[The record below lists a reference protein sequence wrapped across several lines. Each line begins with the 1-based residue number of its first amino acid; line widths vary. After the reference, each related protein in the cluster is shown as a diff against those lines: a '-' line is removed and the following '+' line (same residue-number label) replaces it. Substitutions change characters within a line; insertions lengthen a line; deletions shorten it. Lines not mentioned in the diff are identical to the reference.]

1 VARSYSSKTVKL
13 LFGRARRCAYPG
25 CSEGLILEHRGQLT
39 VIAEIAHIR
48 SEKPDGPRYDPE
60 YPESLIDQE
69 ENLLLLCAKHHKP
82 VDDHDSV
89 YPTEELLE
97 WKRKQVADRTPRELS
112 DQQVE
117 RIFRHYDLGRLGPDG
132 FEKMC
137 QALAIHTLGPGT
149 EIHSGYGPDGG
160 RDASFDGR
168 ASSYPSSD
176 APWDGL
182 IVMEAMY
189 SPRTDNKARSV
200 SSLSGRIRRRLDMLD
215 TWSQQVSDR
224 GGEGRP
230 DYVIFATNL
239 QLSAVRGGGID
250 RINELIRP
258 YANTLG
264 LKGWAIWHED
274 HIAGLLDRYRDVRE
288 AVGNLTMSNE
298 IVAELLARLAVTATP
313 NVGSRPPATFA
324 PGQAGH
330 EAEFQPVYEAVGGA
344 ERFGPA
350 MGEVREHE
358 LGWVQHFAGGPIGE
372 PSVLCARFGKPVVA
386 AAREVWNDIEA
397 IGSSVLNGGATG
409 VGFPIASKS
418 APDGYIASDAKTVEL
433 AGGRW
438 GRTQRGRLLR
448 HRAGA
453 TVWQPQIAFD
463 SETFKDRDTWS
474 SLADKRDLRVRV
486 AARIPLFAEEWRI
499 TGAGR
504 ARMLA
509 AMERSGLAAPLL
521 RLATRYSLGGGDIS
535 WEEIDEPDGLNNS
548 RFAAYQIVTNGV
560 EGRPALA
567 ICIRLVLPD
576 GRDVD
581 LRTTVDLR
589 VNFANLAPAPV
600 TPLDVATSLRLR
612 LADLI
617 DFFTHAWP
625 VATTEL
631 VLAATD
637 DPLAVP
643 PAGAPRLELYIQSE
657 RPDSPENNPT
667 MRTIDMV
674 DLSALGSPRTSRPR
688 DLSIGVTT
696 PLSLPPTEIVT
707 VLEEAILRMVEDAGF
722 VTPPVDK

>member
-1 VARSYSSKTVKL
+1 VARSYSSKTIKL

-48 SEKPDGPRYDPE
+48 SEKPDGPRYDPG

-97 WKRKQVADRTPRELS
+97 WKRKQVADGTPRELS

-117 RIFRHYDLGRLGPDG
+117 RIFRHYDLSRLGSEG

-137 QALAIHTLGPGT
+137 QALAIHMLGPGT
-149 EIHSGYGPDGG
+149 EIHSSYGPDGG
-160 RDASFDGR
+160 RDASFEGR
-168 ASSYPSSD
+168 AKSYPSSD
-176 APWDGL
+176 APWDGY

-189 SPRTDNKARSV
+189 SSRTDDKARSV
-200 SSLSGRIRRRLDMLD
+200 SLLSGRIRRKLDA
-215 TWSQQVSDR
+215 WSRQVGDK
-224 GGEGRP
+224 GDEGRRP

-239 QLSAVRGGGID
+239 QLSTVHGGGID
-250 RINELIRP
+250 KITKLIRP
-258 YANTLG
+258 YADTLG

-274 HIAGLLDRYRDVRE
+274 EIARLLDRYPDVRD
-288 AVGNLTMSNE
+288 AVSNLTMSNE
-298 IVAELLARLAVTATP
+298 IVAKVLARLAATATL
-313 NVGSRPPATFA
+313 NAGAHSLATFA

-330 EAEFQPVYEAVGGA
+330 EAQFQPVYEEVGGA
-344 ERFGPA
+344 ERLGPA
-350 MGEVREHE
+350 MSEVREHE

-372 PSVLCARFGKPVVA
+372 PAVLCARFGKPVVA
-386 AAREVWNDIEA
+386 VAREVWNDIEA
-397 IGSSVLNGGATG
+397 IGDGVLNGGATG

-418 APDGYIASDAKTVEL
+418 APDGYIASETKTVEL

-438 GRTQRGRLLR
+438 GRSRRGRLLR
-448 HRAGA
+448 HRSGA
-453 TVWQPQIAFD
+453 AVWQPQIAFD
-463 SETFKDRDTWS
+463 SEAFKDRDTWS
-474 SLADKRDLRVRV
+474 SFADKWDLRVRV

-504 ARMLA
+504 ARMLTA
-509 AMERSGLAAPLL
+509 VERSGLAAALF
-521 RLATRYSLGGGDIS
+521 RLAGRYSLAGHDIS
-535 WEEIDEPDGLNNS
+535 WHEIDEPDGLNNS
-548 RFAAYQIVTNGV
+548 RFAAYQVVVNGAD
-560 EGRPALA
+560 GHPALA
-567 ICIRLVLPD
+567 ICIRLALPD
-576 GRDVD
+576 GRDVN

-589 VNFANLAPAPV
+589 VNLANLAPAPV
-600 TPLDVATSLRLR
+600 TPLEVAASLRLR
-612 LADLI
+612 LADLV
-617 DFFTHAWP
+617 DFLTHAWP

-631 VLAATD
+631 ALAATD

-657 RPDSPENNPT
+657 RTDGPQNNQT
-667 MRTIDMV
+667 LRTLDMV

-696 PLSLPPTEIVT
+696 PLSLPPTEIVS
-707 VLEEAILRMVEDAGF
+707 VLKEALVRMVEDAGF